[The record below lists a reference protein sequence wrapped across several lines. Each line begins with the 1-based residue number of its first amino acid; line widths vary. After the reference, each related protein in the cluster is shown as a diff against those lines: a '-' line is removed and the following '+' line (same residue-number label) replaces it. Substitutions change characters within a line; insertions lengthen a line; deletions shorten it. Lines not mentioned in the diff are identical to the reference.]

1 MENLTEKAS
10 SSTSAGEERDL
21 IVSMRKLDLIKEL
34 GDKQSQL
41 QRLQTHLNQN
51 TELVTRENQV
61 LREFR
66 KELDMLVQ
74 ERMSHIEEL
83 RLIHADI
90 NIMETT
96 IKQAEEERTKALQE
110 SKRILKDYQPMKDQ
124 INKLREIL
132 SLDKLQEN
140 EDDEAALMT
149 IQLISQQSNDHET
162 TTTAANRTSHLSSTA
177 SDNIHEQ
184 HHSLVAPFLHQSQ
197 QMTGSINTGPV
208 STGTSASSTNQSQA
222 TGINVSKVL
231 GTMTSTVDR
240 SAFRQQPPPMKTCQS
255 CQQQIH
261 RNAPICPICK
271 AKSRSR
277 NPKKPKRRHTDV
289 HP

>member
-1 MENLTEKAS
+1 MENLPEKTVSITPALD
-10 SSTSAGEERDL
+10 ERDL
-21 IVSMRKLDLIKEL
+21 ILSMRKLDLIKEL
-34 GDKQSQL
+34 GDKQNQL
-41 QRLQTHLNQN
+41 QRIQTHLNQN
-51 TELVTRENQV
+51 SDLVTRENQV
-61 LREFR
+61 LREFH
-66 KELDMLVQ
+66 KELDMLIQ

-96 IKQAEEERTKALQE
+96 IKQAEEERTKAIQE
-110 SKRILKDYQPMKDQ
+110 SKRLFKDYQPMKEQ
-124 INKLREIL
+124 INKLRDLLNLE
-132 SLDKLQEN
+132 KLQDN

-149 IQLISQQSNDHET
+149 MQLISQQSNDHDIT
-162 TTTAANRTSHLSSTA
+162 TSNRSSHLSSTA
-177 SDNIHEQ
+177 SDSIHEQ
-184 HHSLVAPFLHQSQ
+184 QQQHHPLVIPFIHQSQ
-197 QMTGSINTGPV
+197 QMNTGPI
-208 STGTSASSTNQSQA
+208 STGTSSSSNNQSQSS
-222 TGINVSKVL
+222 GINVSKVL
-231 GTMTSTVDR
+231 GAMVSTVDR

-277 NPKKPKRRHTDV
+277 NPKKPKRRHTDI

>member
-1 MENLTEKAS
+1 MESTSTTEKAS
-10 SSTSAGEERDL
+10 VSTAEERDL
-21 IVSMRKLDLIKEL
+21 VMSMRKLDLIKEL
-34 GDKQSQL
+34 GTKQSQF
-41 QRLQTHLNQN
+41 QRLQSQLHQN
-51 TELVTRENQV
+51 TDLVSRENQV

-96 IKQAEEERTKALQE
+96 IKQAEEEKIRAMQE
-110 SKRILKDYQPMKDQ
+110 SKRLLKDYHPVREQ
-124 INKLREIL
+124 INKLREML
-132 SLDKLQEN
+132 NLERLPDN
-140 EDDEAALMT
+140 DDDETALVTM
-149 IQLISQQSNDHET
+149 QLIAQQQQQAGDPDVGRCSLIPPTVPDNAHELHPLVVPFHHHQSPQMTATGSTSVGGATSTSSHSQQQ
-162 TTTAANRTSHLSSTA
+162 A
-177 SDNIHEQ
+177 SALNVPKVIGG
-184 HHSLVAPFLHQSQ
+184 V
-197 QMTGSINTGPV
+197 GP
-208 STGTSASSTNQSQA
+208 G
-222 TGINVSKVL
+222 
-231 GTMTSTVDR
+231 VDR
-240 SAFRQQPPPMKTCQS
+240 ATFRQQPPPMKTCQS

>member
-1 MENLTEKAS
+1 MANSTEKTS
-10 SSTSAGEERDL
+10 SSTDERDL
-21 IVSMRKLDLIKEL
+21 ILSMRKLDLIKEL
-34 GDKQSQL
+34 GEKQNQL
-41 QRLQTHLNQN
+41 QTIQTHLNQN
-51 TELVTRENQV
+51 TDLVTRENQV

-96 IKQAEEERTKALQE
+96 IKQAEEERTRALQD
-110 SKRILKDYQPMKDQ
+110 SKRLLKDYQPMKEQ
-124 INKLREIL
+124 INKLRDMLNLE
-132 SLDKLQEN
+132 KLPDN
-140 EDDEAALMT
+140 EEDETALLTM
-149 IQLISQQSNDHET
+149 QLIDQDRN
-162 TTTAANRTSHLSSTA
+162 SHLSSTTTT
-177 SDNIHEQ
+177 SDSTHE
-184 HHSLVAPFLHQSQ
+184 HSLVTPFIHPAQPMSNP
-197 QMTGSINTGPV
+197 SNTN
-208 STGTSASSTNQSQA
+208 SSTTTTNNQPQA
-222 TGINVSKVL
+222 AGINVSKIF
-231 GTMTSTVDR
+231 GGMGSTIVDR

-277 NPKKPKRRHTDV
+277 NPKKPKRRHTDIN
-289 HP
+289 P

>member
-1 MENLTEKAS
+1 MENPTEKTPS
-10 SSTSAGEERDL
+10 SSSSIDERDL
-21 IVSMRKLDLIKEL
+21 VVSMRKLDLIKEL
-34 GDKQSQL
+34 GDKQNQL
-41 QRLQTHLNQN
+41 QRIQSNLNQN
-51 TELVTRENQV
+51 TDTVTRENQV

-96 IKQAEEERTKALQE
+96 IKQAEEERIRILQE
-110 SKRILKDYQPMKDQ
+110 SRRLLKDYQPMKEQ
-124 INKLREIL
+124 INNLRDVLNLEKVP
-132 SLDKLQEN
+132 DN
-140 EDDEAALMT
+140 EEDEVALMT
-149 IQLISQQSNDHET
+149 MQLIAQQSTEHDPMSSNRNLHSST
-162 TTTAANRTSHLSSTA
+162 TT
-177 SDNIHEQ
+177 SDNNNEQ
-184 HHSLVAPFLHQSQ
+184 HHLLISPFIHPSQ
-197 QMTGSINTGPV
+197 QMNNSMNAGPISTGSSNN
-208 STGTSASSTNQSQA
+208 NQSQA
-222 TGINVSKVL
+222 SGINASKVL
-231 GTMTSTVDR
+231 SGMGSNIDR

-277 NPKKPKRRHTDV
+277 NPKKPKRRHLDIN
-289 HP
+289 PQ

>member
-1 MENLTEKAS
+1 MENLTEKTP
-10 SSTSAGEERDL
+10 SSTSSIDERDL
-21 IVSMRKLDLIKEL
+21 VLSMRKLDLIKEL
-34 GDKQSQL
+34 GEKQNQL
-41 QRLQTHLNQN
+41 QRIQTNLNQN
-51 TELVTRENQV
+51 TDLVTRENQV

-96 IKQAEEERTKALQE
+96 IKQAEEERTRILQE
-110 SKRILKDYQPMKDQ
+110 SKRLLKDYQPMKEQ
-124 INKLREIL
+124 INKLRDMLNLEKIA
-132 SLDKLQEN
+132 DN

-149 IQLISQQSNDHET
+149 MQFIAQQPSDHDLIASNRNSNLST
-162 TTTAANRTSHLSSTA
+162 TTT
-177 SDNIHEQ
+177 SDNTHEQ
-184 HHSLVAPFLHQSQ
+184 HHSLIAPFLHSSQ
-197 QMTGSINTGPV
+197 QTNNSISTGPI
-208 STGTSASSTNQSQA
+208 STGTSNNNQSQA
-222 TGINVSKVL
+222 SGINVSKVL
-231 GTMTSTVDR
+231 GGMGSNIDR

-277 NPKKPKRRHTDV
+277 NPKKPKRRHIDV
-289 HP
+289 NPQ

>member
-1 MENLTEKAS
+1 MENTSGVSEKTP
-10 SSTSAGEERDL
+10 SSTPSIDERDL
-21 IVSMRKLDLIKEL
+21 VMSMRKLDVIKEL
-34 GDKQSQL
+34 GDKQTQF
-41 QRLQTHLNQN
+41 QRLQTHLQQN
-51 TELVTRENQV
+51 TDLVTRENQV

-96 IKQAEEERTKALQE
+96 IKQAEEERTRALQE
-110 SKRILKDYQPMKDQ
+110 SKRLLKDYQPVKEQ
-124 INKLREIL
+124 INKLRDML
-132 SLDKLQEN
+132 NLDRLPDHD
-140 EDDEAALMT
+140 DDETTLMT
-149 IQLISQQSNDHET
+149 MQLISQQSGDHDLSS
-162 TTTAANRTSHLSSTA
+162 NRNTHLSSTGLD
-177 SDNIHEQ
+177 SSHEQ
-184 HHSLVAPFLHQSQ
+184 LPLGIQFHHQSQ
-197 QMTGSINTGPV
+197 QMANT
-208 STGTSASSTNQSQA
+208 TSTNIPTQQQA
-222 TGINVSKVL
+222 SGLNVSKVI
-231 GTMTSTVDR
+231 GSIATNVDR
-240 SAFRQQPPPMKTCQS
+240 TTFRQQPPPMKTCQS

-277 NPKKPKRRHTDV
+277 NPKKPKRRHTDI

>member
-1 MENLTEKAS
+1 MENTSGISEKTP
-10 SSTSAGEERDL
+10 SSTPSIDERDL
-21 IVSMRKLDLIKEL
+21 VISMRKLDLIKEL
-34 GDKQSQL
+34 GEKQNQL
-41 QRLQTHLNQN
+41 QRIHTHLTQN
-51 TELVTRENQV
+51 TDLITRENQV

-96 IKQAEEERTKALQE
+96 IKQSEEERTKALQE
-110 SKRILKDYQPMKDQ
+110 SKRLLKDYQPMKEQ
-124 INKLREIL
+124 INKLREML
-132 SLDKLQEN
+132 NLEKLPDN
-140 EDDEAALMT
+140 EDDEATALMT
-149 IQLISQQSNDHET
+149 MQLLAQQSSDHDR
-162 TTTAANRTSHLSSTA
+162 NLHLSSTTSENT
-177 SDNIHEQ
+177 SDQ
-184 HHSLVAPFLHQSQ
+184 HHPLVSPFLHQSQ
-197 QMTGSINTGPV
+197 SINNPGPI
-208 STGTSASSTNQSQA
+208 STGTATSNNPQSQSL
-222 TGINVSKVL
+222 GLNVPKIPP
-231 GTMTSTVDR
+231 GMGSTLADR

-277 NPKKPKRRHTDV
+277 NPKKPKRRHTDLNS
-289 HP
+289 

>member
-1 MENLTEKAS
+1 MENPTEKTP
-10 SSTSAGEERDL
+10 SSTSSIDERDL
-21 IVSMRKLDLIKEL
+21 VLSMRKLDVIKEL
-34 GDKQSQL
+34 GEKQNQL
-41 QRLQTHLNQN
+41 QRIQTNLNQN
-51 TELVTRENQV
+51 TDLVTRENQV

-96 IKQAEEERTKALQE
+96 IKQAEEERTKILHE
-110 SKRILKDYQPMKDQ
+110 SKRLLKDYQPMKEQ
-124 INKLREIL
+124 INKLREMLNLEKIP
-132 SLDKLQEN
+132 DN
-140 EDDEAALMT
+140 EDDEAALITMQF
-149 IQLISQQSNDHET
+149 IAQQPIDHDPITSNRNSHSST
-162 TTTAANRTSHLSSTA
+162 TTST
-177 SDNIHEQ
+177 SDNTHEQ
-184 HHSLVAPFLHQSQ
+184 HHSLITPYIHSSQ
-197 QMTGSINTGPV
+197 QTNNSINTGPI
-208 STGTSASSTNQSQA
+208 STGTSNNNQSQA
-222 TGINVSKVL
+222 SGINVSKVL
-231 GTMTSTVDR
+231 AGMGSNIDR

-277 NPKKPKRRHTDV
+277 NPKKPKRRHLDIN
-289 HP
+289 PQ

>member
-1 MENLTEKAS
+1 MENPTEKAS
-10 SSTSAGEERDL
+10 SSFDERDL
-21 IVSMRKLDLIKEL
+21 VLSMRKLDIIKEL
-34 GDKQSQL
+34 GEKQNQL
-41 QRLQTHLNQN
+41 QNIQIHLNQN
-51 TELVTRENQV
+51 TDLVTRENQV

-96 IKQAEEERTKALQE
+96 IKQAEEERTRALQE
-110 SKRILKDYQPMKDQ
+110 SKRLLKDYQPMKEQ
-124 INKLREIL
+124 INKIREML
-132 SLDKLQEN
+132 NLDKLPDN
-140 EDDEAALMT
+140 EEDEAALMT
-149 IQLISQQSNDHET
+149 MQLIAQQPIDHDR
-162 TTTAANRTSHLSSTA
+162 NSHLSSTT
-177 SDNIHEQ
+177 SDNTHEQQQQ
-184 HHSLVAPFLHQSQ
+184 HHSLVTSFIHSSQ
-197 QMTGSINTGPV
+197 QVNNP
-208 STGTSASSTNQSQA
+208 TSASSISTANNNQSQA
-222 TGINVSKVL
+222 SGINISKVF
-231 GTMTSTVDR
+231 GGIGSTIDR

-277 NPKKPKRRHTDV
+277 NPKKPKRRHTDIN
-289 HP
+289 P